1 MNNIYMIVAT
11 DKNNAIG
18 YKNDLLCH
26 IPEDLKYFKDI
37 TKGNTIVVGSN
48 TYLSFPKRPL
58 PDRFN
63 IILSTSL
70 VEKGDNIIVYKN
82 IDSILDYAKSHENEK
97 IFICGG
103 ESIYRQ
109 FLDYASK
116 LYITKIDKE
125 FMADTY
131 FPNLDEKAWSLES
144 SKKGENCEKVGF
156 EYRFE
161 VYNRI

>member
-1 MNNIYMIVAT
+1 MDNIYMIVAT

-18 YKNDLLCH
+18 YKNNLLCY

-58 PDRFN
+58 PDRLN
-63 IILSTSL
+63 IIL
-70 VEKGDNIIVYKN
+70 
-82 IDSILDYAKSHENEK
+82 
-97 IFICGG
+97 
-103 ESIYRQ
+103 SIYRQ

-131 FPNLDEKAWSLES
+131 FPNLDEKDWSLES
-144 SKKGENCEKVGF
+144 SKKGDNCEKVGF

-161 VYNRI
+161 VYKRI